1 MFDLLNIDLLH
12 GWIIDPQNRDLQR
25 IVGADG
31 SSYNQLIEKMIR
43 QRSASREELVRE
55 SACVILAEPTG
66 YASFRSGL
74 LIQQFLDD
82 NRSQLTYYGLL
93 KLNEAMHEDQLA
105 VLFRN
110 NHFSTIWK
118 TRVSA
123 CVSISIEPAHA
134 TLGPTPS
141 ARL

>member
-1 MFDLLNIDLLH
+1 MFDLLGIDLLH

-25 IVGADG
+25 IVGSDG

-43 QRSASREELVRE
+43 QRSASQEELVRE
-55 SACVILAEPTG
+55 SERVTLVEPTS
-66 YASFRSGL
+66 YSNFRVGL

-118 TRVSA
+118 IGVSA
-123 CVSISIEPAHA
+123 
-134 TLGPTPS
+134 
-141 ARL
+141 